1 MKLPRFL
8 STVLVLGC
16 ALLALAPFARA
27 QQLKIVAL
35 TADRVD
41 KLGKFVQTVNAD
53 AASKAAME
61 EIGKDE
67 TVTSAMMSGGSI
79 NDTVNTK
86 YPKAA
91 ALYKAAGLTPDEF
104 MQTIIAVSLAETGV
118 TDGTTD
124 PAVAK
129 ANVDFYNANKD
140 KIEKIMSAMN

>member
-8 STVLVLGC
+8 ATALVLGF

-35 TADRVD
+35 TTERID

-53 AASKAAME
+53 PASKAAME

-67 TVTSAMMSGGSI
+67 TVTSAMMNGGSI
-79 NDTVNTK
+79 NDAVNTK

-91 ALYKAAGLTPDEF
+91 ALYKSAGLTPDEF

-124 PAVAK
+124 ATAAK
-129 ANVDFYNANKD
+129 ANVDFYNTNKE
-140 KIEKIMSAMN
+140 KIEKIMSSMN